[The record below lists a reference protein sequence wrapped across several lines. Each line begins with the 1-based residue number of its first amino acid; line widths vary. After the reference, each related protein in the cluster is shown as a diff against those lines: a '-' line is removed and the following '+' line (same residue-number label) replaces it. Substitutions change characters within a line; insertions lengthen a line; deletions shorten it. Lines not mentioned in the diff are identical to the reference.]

1 MYLVSFDFLK
11 AFFFLSDTMACQGR
25 RNIQISIRF
34 SFHDVKQY
42 SISHDDDDD
51 VVGSYFRSSLF
62 VVLGPAAS
70 FQRRAVGFTVL
81 EKWKKKLKKV
91 INYTTLHFH
100 NKVHYHDREVVVFY

>member
-42 SISHDDDDD
+42 SISHDDYDD

-81 EKWKKKLKKV
+81 EKWKK
-91 INYTTLHFH
+91 N
-100 NKVHYHDREVVVFY
+100 

>member
-1 MYLVSFDFLK
+1 
-11 AFFFLSDTMACQGR
+11 MACQGR

-51 VVGSYFRSSLF
+51 DDVVGSYFRSSLF

-70 FQRRAVGFTVL
+70 FQPLVL
-81 EKWKKKLKKV
+81 RCLRSGKKLKKV